1 MLVMNHAHLVV
12 EELKQEPKTVAELAN
27 ACDLT
32 ESRVREALDVGTD
45 DGMIYR
51 VDSERDDGGERYALD
66 ESKVGSVA
74 FVRSN
79 GKRILRRLARPFQR

>member
-1 MLVMNHAHLVV
+1 
-12 EELKQEPKTVAELAN
+12 
-27 ACDLT
+27 LT

-45 DGMIYR
+45 DGMVYR
-51 VDSERDDGGERYALD
+51 VDAGTGDDAERYALD
-66 ESKVGSVA
+66 ESRVGGLA